1 MFSGIIHKTSTVDF
15 AEARA
20 GNYSVRIKTPRG
32 WKLALGQSIS
42 VDGICSTV
50 VKRTPAFFE
59 VQYVRET
66 LLKTTAGSFVKG
78 VRVNIERSLTLRD
91 YIDGHLVAGHV
102 DARGS
107 VIRVH
112 QGILSISVP
121 KPLSRFIAE
130 KGSVAVNGVA
140 LTVVSRKANVFS
152 VAIIP
157 YTEEHTNLGALE
169 QGDVVNIE
177 VDMVARYLDALGKKR

>member
-1 MFSGIIHKTSTVDF
+1 
-15 AEARA
+15 
-20 GNYSVRIKTPRG
+20 
-32 WKLALGQSIS
+32 
-42 VDGICSTV
+42 
-50 VKRTPAFFE
+50 
-59 VQYVRET
+59 
-66 LLKTTAGSFVKG
+66 LKTTAGSFVKG

-157 YTEEHTNLGALE
+157 YTEEHTNLGALV
-169 QGDVVNIE
+169 QGDVVNVE